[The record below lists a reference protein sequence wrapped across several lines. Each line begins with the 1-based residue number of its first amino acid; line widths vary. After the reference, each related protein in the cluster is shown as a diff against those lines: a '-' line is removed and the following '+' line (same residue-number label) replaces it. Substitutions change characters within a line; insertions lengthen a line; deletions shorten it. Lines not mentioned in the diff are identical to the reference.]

1 MDLDLILRGD
11 MDKYTVRL
19 TKERGKI
26 IAWIDKDGEI
36 CIRQPM
42 RPGRGEKEGW
52 HSEEEARLWAEN
64 HAYELTQAAAYN
76 DINEIN
82 KQATEEL
89 ERQANRATILQAAAL
104 AVFASKQNEEFSDLF
119 MAEARGSLEKLQVL
133 GQKHQ
138 AAIEGV
144 KSNYK
149 EISSWQQILALE

>member
-1 MDLDLILRGD
+1 MNT
-11 MDKYTVRL
+11 YTVRI
-19 TKERGKI
+19 TKEKGKV

-36 CIRQPM
+36 CIKQPM

-52 HSEEEARLWAEN
+52 NSEEEARLWAES
-64 HAYELTQAAAYN
+64 HAYSLTQSAAYN

>member
-1 MDLDLILRGD
+1 MDLDLTLLGN
-11 MDKYTVRL
+11 MHKYTVRL

-52 HSEEEARLWAEN
+52 HSEEEARLWAEA
-64 HAYELTQAAAYN
+64 HAYELTQSAAYV

>member
-1 MDLDLILRGD
+1 MTQYSI
-11 MDKYTVRL
+11 RL
-19 TKERGKI
+19 THHKGKPI
-26 IAWIDKDGEI
+26 VWIDKDGEI
-36 CIRQPM
+36 CIKQPM
-42 RPGRGEKEGW
+42 RPGRSEKEGW
-52 HSEEEARLWAEN
+52 QSDEEALQWAN
-64 HAYELTQAAAYN
+64 DHAYLLTQSAAHTE
-76 DINEIN
+76 ITEIN
-82 KQATEEL
+82 KQASEEL

-119 MAEARGSLEKLQVL
+119 MAEARGSLEKLQEL